1 MFIKRSGGK
10 IFGAIFT
17 AAETKAMN
25 IEINRQILEADTKY
39 STDVDAMILW
49 VLHSCFGFGKKR
61 LKRFYDEFSAE
72 HQRLREYYEM
82 PDDGAWLCK
91 HKLKDIGVDVDK
103 WNDERSSL

>member
-1 MFIKRSGGK
+1 MLIKRSGGK
-10 IFGAIFT
+10 IFGATFT

-25 IEINRQILEADTKY
+25 IEINRQILEADAKY

-61 LKRFYDEFSAE
+61 LRRFYDEFSAE

-82 PDDGAWLCK
+82 PDDSAWLCK
-91 HKLKDIGVDVDK
+91 HKLKDIGVDVDE
-103 WNDERSSL
+103 WNNERSSL

>member
-1 MFIKRSGGK
+1 MVIKKSGGK
-10 IFGAIFT
+10 IFGATFT

-25 IEINRQILEADTKY
+25 IEINRQILEADAKY

-61 LKRFYDEFSAE
+61 LRRFYDEFSAE
-72 HQRLREYYEM
+72 HQRLRDYYEM
-82 PDDGAWLCK
+82 QDDGAWLCK

-103 WNDERSSL
+103 WNNERSSL